1 MDSTRKP
8 TVAPRG
14 RFLVAMRPEP
24 ATAEN
29 AQEMA
34 RLLGMKAET
43 VRDVLGGSLPR
54 VIASRSALHEAES
67 LARVLTARGRE
78 SIVWDRELPG
88 ISLFQAE
95 RFMLEGGQF
104 VFEQRSRARHFIP
117 ARDVQRIV
125 DLRLRSESH
134 GAGKAALFGGK
145 ADSADAGQ
153 QFPDRALLVVPEPGL
168 GDPGVLSTRTV
179 DTSKDRFPGVAAS
192 KLLQEAL
199 MKARALVPDRVL
211 EVRTS
216 PAVLG
221 YQEDEGD
228 PLEWVLQ
235 LFARLP
241 PRPAA
246 G

>member
-1 MDSTRKP
+1 
-8 TVAPRG
+8 
-14 RFLVAMRPEP
+14 MRPEP
-24 ATAEN
+24 ATTEN

-34 RLLGMKAET
+34 KLLGMKPEL

-54 VIASRSALHEAES
+54 IVASRSSLHEAES

-78 SIVWDRELPG
+78 SVVWDRELPG
-88 ISLFQAE
+88 VSLFQAE
-95 RFMLEGGQF
+95 RLMLEGGQF
-104 VFEQRSRARHFIP
+104 VFEQQSRARRIIP

-125 DLRLRSESH
+125 DLRLRGEAFK
-134 GAGKAALFGGK
+134 AGKVELFGGTK
-145 ADSADAGQ
+145 ESTDAGQ

-179 DTSKDRFPGVAAS
+179 HTGKVPFPGLTAA
-192 KLLQEAL
+192 KLLQEAVT
-199 MKARALVPDRVL
+199 KARALVPERVL

-216 PAVLG
+216 AAVLG
-221 YQEDEGD
+221 FQEGDGD

-241 PRPAA
+241 PTPAA
-246 G
+246 R

>member
-1 MDSTRKP
+1 VDSTRKP
-8 TVAPRG
+8 AVAPRG

-34 RLLGMKAET
+34 RLLGMKPET
-43 VRDVLGGSLPR
+43 ARDVLGGSLPR
-54 VIASRSALHEAES
+54 VIASRAALHEAES

-88 ISLFQAE
+88 VSLFQAE
-95 RFMLEGGQF
+95 RFMLEGGQL
-104 VFEQRSRARHFIP
+104 VFEQHSRARRFIP
-117 ARDVQRIV
+117 ARDVQGIV
-125 DLRLRSESH
+125 DIRLRSESH

-168 GDPGVLSTRTV
+168 GEPGVISTRTV
-179 DTSKDRFPGVAAS
+179 DPGKVPFPAMAAA
-192 KLLQEAL
+192 KLLQEAVT
-199 MKARALVPDRVL
+199 KARALVPDRVL

-216 PAVLG
+216 PVVLG
-221 YQEDEGD
+221 YQDDDGD
-228 PLEWVLQ
+228 ALEWVLQ

-241 PRPAA
+241 PRSST

>member
-1 MDSTRKP
+1 VESTRKP
-8 TVAPRG
+8 MVAPRG

-34 RLLGMKAET
+34 RLLGMKPEL

-54 VIASRSALHEAES
+54 VIASRSTLHEAES

-88 ISLFQAE
+88 VSLFQAE
-95 RFMLEGGQF
+95 RLTLEGGQF
-104 VFEQRSRARHFIP
+104 VFEQRSRARRLIP

-145 ADSADAGQ
+145 ADSADTGQ
-153 QFPDRALLVVPEPGL
+153 QFPDRALLIVPESGL

-179 DTSKDRFPGVAAS
+179 DTGKVLFPGLSAA
-192 KLLQEAL
+192 KLLQEAV

-241 PRPAA
+241 PRPVT

>member
-8 TVAPRG
+8 AVAPRA
-14 RFLVAMRPEP
+14 RFLVAMRPEA
-24 ATAEN
+24 ATGES

-34 RLLGMKAET
+34 RLLGMKPET
-43 VRDVLGGSLPR
+43 ARDVLGGSLPR
-54 VIASRSALHEAES
+54 VVASRSALHEAES

-78 SIVWDRELPG
+78 SIVWDREVPG
-88 ISLFQAE
+88 VSLFQAE
-95 RFMLEGGQF
+95 RLMLEGGQF
-104 VFEQRSRARHFIP
+104 VFEQRSRARRIIP
-117 ARDVQRIV
+117 ARDVQCIV

-145 ADSADAGQ
+145 TDSAEAGQ
-153 QFPDRALLVVPEPGL
+153 QFPDRALLIVPEPGL

-192 KLLQEAL
+192 KLLQEAV
-199 MKARALVPDRVL
+199 MKARALVPARVV

-221 YQEDEGD
+221 YQDEDGD
-228 PLEWVLQ
+228 ALEWVLQ

-241 PRPAA
+241 PRTAA

>member
-1 MDSTRKP
+1 VDSTRKP
-8 TVAPRG
+8 VVPRS

-24 ATAEN
+24 ATGES

-34 RLLGMKAET
+34 RLLGMKPET

-54 VIASRSALHEAES
+54 VVASRSALHEAES
-67 LARVLTARGRE
+67 LVRVLTARGRD

-88 ISLFQAE
+88 VSLFQAE
-95 RFMLEGGQF
+95 RLMLEGGQF
-104 VFEQRSRARHFIP
+104 VFEQRSRARRFIP
-117 ARDVQRIV
+117 ARDVQSIV
-125 DLRLRSESH
+125 DLRLRSDSH
-134 GAGKAALFGGK
+134 GAGRAALFGGK
-145 ADSADAGQ
+145 AGSAGQ
-153 QFPDRALLVVPEPGL
+153 QFPDRALLIVPEPGL

-179 DTSKDRFPGVAAS
+179 DMGKVLFPEVAAA
-192 KLLQEAL
+192 KLLQEAV
-199 MKARALVPDRVL
+199 MKARALVPDRVV

-241 PRPAA
+241 PRLAT